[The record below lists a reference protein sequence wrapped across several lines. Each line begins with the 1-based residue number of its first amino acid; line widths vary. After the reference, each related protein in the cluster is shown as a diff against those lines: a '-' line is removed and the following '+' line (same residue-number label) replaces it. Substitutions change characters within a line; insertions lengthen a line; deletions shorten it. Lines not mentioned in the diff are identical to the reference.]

1 MLEKIHRL
9 SIPDTMTNVCN
20 GGIDCSS
27 SITKARGED
36 QKEFESHS
44 IKHKLSEVNNIH
56 QLIICKNNF
65 NAKRLAFF
73 LCVNYLADQF
83 FFL

>member
-56 QLIICKNNF
+56 QHFIFKNKPCFKNKTTHF
-65 NAKRLAFF
+65 SFQAYTVKKN
-73 LCVNYLADQF
+73 
-83 FFL
+83 